1 MSRVGLAGG
10 RIVMGIAI
18 TIVCLLLALR
28 NVPVDELRDTL
39 ERVNYWWLLPAV
51 AAQLASLGAK
61 ARRWR
66 VLLLERAG
74 MAEVF
79 WAQAIGLL
87 GTNLFPLR
95 AGEAARVL
103 TISRRAS
110 IPLAGVAASVL
121 VEAVLDIAI
130 VLALLASLL
139 MFAALPPAVTTAGLA
154 LGVALVPVLA
164 VGLLL
169 VARADRALTMLSIV
183 LRPLPAPVRASL
195 YALARDASIGLRGL
209 RGRGAVGRVLGWSA
223 LMWASAVAAAW
234 AVIEAVAPGAS
245 PLEPLFAVAAISLGI
260 AIPSSPGGMGV
271 FEFVGQQALLLPFP
285 ERYTASSA
293 LVVALLAHSL
303 YYALTSALGAVG
315 LARLGLSL
323 ANVRAVARW
332 SAPPRCPV
340 QGHSFRP

>member
-1 MSRVGLAGG
+1 MSRAGLVGVRVLLG
-10 RIVMGIAI
+10 VAI
-18 TIVCLLLALR
+18 TTVCLVLALR
-28 NVPVDELRDTL
+28 NVPVDELRGTL
-39 ERVNYWWLLPAV
+39 ERVNYWWLLPAA

-61 ARRWR
+61 AGRWR

-74 MAEVF
+74 AAEVF

-103 TISRRAS
+103 TISRRAR
-110 IPLAGVAASVL
+110 IPLASVAASVL
-121 VEAVLDIAI
+121 VEAVLDVVI

-139 MFAALPPAVTTAGLA
+139 TFAPLPPAVTAAGLA
-154 LGVALVPVLA
+154 LGAVLVPVLA
-164 VGLLL
+164 VGVLLM
-169 VARADRALTMLSIV
+169 ARADRALAILSIV
-183 LRPLPAPVRASL
+183 LSPLPRPLRASL
-195 YALARDASIGLRGL
+195 YGIAQDASAALHGLRG
-209 RGRGAVGRVLGWSA
+209 GRAVGRVLGWSA
-223 LMWASAVAAAW
+223 LMWASAVAGAW

-260 AIPSSPGGMGV
+260 AVPSSPGGVGV
-271 FEFVGQQALLLPFP
+271 FELVGQQALLLPFP
-285 ERYTASSA
+285 ERYTPSSA

-332 SAPPRCPV
+332 SAPPPSPV
-340 QGHSFRP
+340 EGHSFRP